1 MTAAAKDRKAPQLDL
16 PSAVMPRVVSMP
28 MAASTTIYAGTMV
41 AKDASGNAVPASSSA
56 ALILVGKAEAQ
67 VDNSAGAAGAKR
79 VEVRSGVFA
88 FNNSGAGADLI
99 AAANAFAYCYAVD
112 DNVVALTDGGGTRPI
127 AGVIY
132 PFDPNNTT
140 PVQVGVGVGFV
151 VATNP
156 SAPTPGGSTQFKA
169 RGAAFAANHSLTAF
183 TVATNTDGITY
194 VAGDVVL
201 LTAQTTA
208 KENGPYVVGTVATTA
223 PLTRPDWWAPA
234 AAIAPGQVIQ
244 VSEGTVFAG
253 SEWKAL
259 CGKAKVVDTDD
270 PVFYPR
276 VCKGTVTIASGI
288 KAVGVTQGL
297 FIKSTTASSINVTRN
312 TFNAGSTTTVGY
324 QVAVADRT
332 AGVAGTAAMTIRGC
346 AAAGTTPTDD
356 ASTVDFLVVNW

>member
-1 MTAAAKDRKAPQLDL
+1 MTAAAKDRKAPQLDT
-16 PSAVMPRVVSMP
+16 PNAVMPRVVSMP
-28 MAASTTIYAGTMV
+28 VAASTTIYAGTMV

-151 VATNP
+151 VPSNP
-156 SAPTPGGSTQFKA
+156 SAPTPGGSPAFKA
-169 RGAAFAANHSLTAF
+169 RGAAFATNHSLTAF

-234 AAIAPGQVIQ
+234 AAITPGQTIQ

-276 VCKGTVTIASGI
+276 VVKGTVTLSSGT
-288 KAVGVTQGL
+288 KTLGVTQGL
-297 FIKSTTASSINVTRN
+297 FLRSTTTSSILVTRN
-312 TFNAGSTTTVGY
+312 TLHTSTVSTGY
-324 QVAVADRT
+324 YAPVASRT
-332 AGVAGTAAMTIRGC
+332 AGVAGTAAAVINS
-346 AAAGTTPTDD
+346 AVAAGTLDSTD
-356 ASTVDFLVVNW
+356 ASDVDFLVVNW